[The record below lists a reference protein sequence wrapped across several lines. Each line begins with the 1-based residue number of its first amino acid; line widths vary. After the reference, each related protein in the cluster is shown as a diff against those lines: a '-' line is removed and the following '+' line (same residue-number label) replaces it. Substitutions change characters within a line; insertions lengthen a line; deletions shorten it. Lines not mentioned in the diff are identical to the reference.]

1 MPTLHSAALC
11 SGSHAR
17 SQQAGTSVKHSK
29 TLQRNRLSSR
39 KRSKPLAR
47 HSICTNELCVS
58 ADAAAGLPA
67 LCA

>member
-11 SGSHAR
+11 DGSHAR

-29 TLQRNRLSSR
+29 TLQRIILSSR
-39 KRSKPLAR
+39 KQSKLLAK
-47 HSICTNELCVS
+47 HSTCANEPSVS
-58 ADAAAGLPA
+58 ADRAAVLPG